1 MPRLFDISAEFSQL
15 FDQYDNIQEM
25 EFDCNDNGEPV
36 DAEGNVIDPETFR
49 ADMLQAWFDTLE
61 GIEGEF
67 ETKAEN
73 VAQYI
78 KSLKAMEADIKEEER
93 KLNRR
98 RKTYERKIENMTTY
112 LKNCMTMM
120 NLKKVETP
128 KAKISIKNNAPS
140 LVINDEGKFIDM
152 LQDNG
157 RDDLLRYTAPAI
169 DKTAVKN
176 LIKSGEQ
183 FEGACLEASQSLIIG

>member
-15 FDQYDNIQEM
+15 FDKYDDIQDM
-25 EFDCNDNGEPV
+25 EFDCNDNGEPI
-36 DAEGNVIDPETFR
+36 DTEGNVIDPDTYR

-78 KSLKAMEADIKEEER
+78 KSLKAMEADIKEAEA

-98 RKTYERKIENMTTY
+98 RKTYSRKIENMTTY
-112 LKNCMTMM
+112 LKNCMLMM

-128 KAKISIKNNAPS
+128 WARITLKNNAPS
-140 LVINDEGKFIDM
+140 LVITDEGKFIDM
-152 LQDNG
+152 LQENG
-157 RDDLLRYTAPAI
+157 RDDLLKYTAPAI
-169 DKTAVKN
+169 NKTEVKK
-176 LIKSGEQ
+176 LIKNGEQ
-183 FEGACLEASQSLIIG
+183 FEGACLEASQSLIIV

>member
-25 EFDCNDNGEPV
+25 EFDCNEAGEPV

-67 ETKAEN
+67 EAKAEN

-78 KSLKAMEADIKEEER
+78 KSLKAIEADIKEEER

-112 LKNCMTMM
+112 LKNCMSMM
-120 NLKKVETP
+120 NLKKLETA
-128 KAKISIKNNAPS
+128 KAKITLKNNAPS
-140 LVINDEGKFIDM
+140 LIINDEGKFIDM
-152 LQDNG
+152 LQENG

-169 DKTAVKN
+169 DRTAVKK
-176 LIKSGEQ
+176 LIKDGEQ

>member
-25 EFDCNDNGEPV
+25 EFDCNEAGEPV

-78 KSLKAMEADIKEEER
+78 KSLKAMEADLKEEEA

-98 RKTYERKIENMTTY
+98 RKVYTRKIENMVTY
-112 LKNCMTMM
+112 MKNCMLMM
-120 NLKKVETP
+120 NLKKVETS
-128 KAKISIKNNAPS
+128 KAKITLRNNAPS
-140 LVINDEGKFIDM
+140 LVITDEGKFIDM
-152 LQDNG
+152 LQEHG
-157 RDDLLRYTAPAI
+157 RDDLLKYTAPTI
-169 DKTAVKN
+169 NKTEVKK
-176 LIKSGEQ
+176 LIKNGEQ